1 MKIRWAC
8 INSGV
13 RSTRRELVRRLPW
26 LGGLIV
32 FAAGLVLS
40 ASAAPRLGR
49 PVAVPQNSASSTI
62 PNVKCVIGLQDIKPG
77 ARGELASLA
86 SGLEFSTEK
95 KKVDVATSSIQD
107 VFTGQESRQDVGG
120 MGGTLVEAAIPYG
133 GGRVVS
139 LFSHKVDVLT
149 VEYVDSNGGF
159 HGAIFVV
166 PAGKAAAFKD
176 QLVAQGARVS
186 KHVESP
192 EPKEPKP

>member
-1 MKIRWAC
+1 
-8 INSGV
+8 
-13 RSTRRELVRRLPW
+13 
-26 LGGLIV
+26 
-32 FAAGLVLS
+32 
-40 ASAAPRLGR
+40 
-49 PVAVPQNSASSTI
+49 
-62 PNVKCVIGLQDIKPG
+62 
-77 ARGELASLA
+77 
-86 SGLEFSTEK
+86 
-95 KKVDVATSSIQD
+95 
-107 VFTGQESRQDVGG
+107 